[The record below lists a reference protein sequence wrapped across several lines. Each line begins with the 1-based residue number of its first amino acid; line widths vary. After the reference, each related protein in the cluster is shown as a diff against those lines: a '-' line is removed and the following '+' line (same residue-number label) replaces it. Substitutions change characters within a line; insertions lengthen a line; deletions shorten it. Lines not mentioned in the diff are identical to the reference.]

1 MASKKSSISVPGANG
16 TLYVVA
22 TPIGNLGDITQRAID
37 TLRSVDLILAEDTRS
52 FGTLRTKFDIKARAI
67 SYHDHNESSRLDE
80 VYSLLLEGRNIAL
93 VSDAGTP
100 LISDP
105 GYRLISYLRSLK
117 INISPI
123 PGPSA
128 VTAAIS
134 VCGLETDKF
143 AFIGFLPPKDGKRRS
158 TLETYLALPLTI
170 VCYESPYRIKK
181 VLELLVEIAPNRT
194 ISFQRELT
202 KIYEEVING
211 TASEILKLLE
221 GRQNIKGE
229 IVLLI
234 GKESKKDQKYI
245 DESD

>member
-1 MASKKSSISVPGANG
+1 
-16 TLYVVA
+16 
-22 TPIGNLGDITQRAID
+22 
-37 TLRSVDLILAEDTRS
+37 
-52 FGTLRTKFDIKARAI
+52 
-67 SYHDHNESSRLDE
+67 
-80 VYSLLLEGRNIAL
+80 
-93 VSDAGTP
+93 
-100 LISDP
+100 
-105 GYRLISYLRSLK
+105 
-117 INISPI
+117 
-123 PGPSA
+123 
-128 VTAAIS
+128 
-134 VCGLETDKF
+134 
-143 AFIGFLPPKDGKRRS
+143 
-158 TLETYLALPLTI
+158 
-170 VCYESPYRIKK
+170 

>member
-1 MASKKSSISVPGANG
+1 
-16 TLYVVA
+16 
-22 TPIGNLGDITQRAID
+22 
-37 TLRSVDLILAEDTRS
+37 
-52 FGTLRTKFDIKARAI
+52 
-67 SYHDHNESSRLDE
+67 
-80 VYSLLLEGRNIAL
+80 LEGRNIAL